1 MGARIADLD
10 PERTSTHYFLALI
23 FALTT
28 PTGVMIGTIIPRHA
42 YHSDS
47 VTSLL
52 VEGVLDA
59 ISTGILLY
67 MGYVT
72 LLAVEFNLNRELL
85 RQTPRVKSWCFFA
98 LWAGAGVMALLGRF
112 A

>member
-1 MGARIADLD
+1 
-10 PERTSTHYFLALI
+10 
-23 FALTT
+23 
-28 PTGVMIGTIIPRHA
+28 MIGTIISRHA
-42 YHSDS
+42 YQTDS

-98 LWAGAGVMALLGRF
+98 LWTGAGVMALLGRF

>member
-1 MGARIADLD
+1 
-10 PERTSTHYFLALI
+10 
-23 FALTT
+23 
-28 PTGVMIGTIIPRHA
+28 MISQHT
-42 YHSDS
+42 YQSDS
-47 VTSLL
+47 ATTRLV

-72 LLAVEFNLNRELL
+72 LLAVEFNLNSELL

-98 LWAGAGVMALLGRF
+98 LWGGAGVMAVLGSF